1 MPKNYSELK
10 CKSVFNS
17 QWDSVVLC
25 FLPLCAAHLVFYFR
39 FSKGQK
45 QIGVIAQRQ
54 KKKKQW
60 WKFSSWC
67 TNCLLMNQWWQ
78 RESTK
83 RAASKGSS
91 GFTGWNTM
99 AIQVHGM
106 EQKEIWLVL
115 IWGQI
120 LLLETEG
127 DFIGGWGISYLD
139 DSQSSGGVQD
149 SSRYWKWLDKAGLH
163 RCTDHGSAGK
173 SSKHKIYY
181 TTARPK
187 VQFVQR
193 CSGNNSAHYRRVQ
206 DAGRQGTQYMEHHS
220 QVAGIGY
227 RKICAP

>member
-1 MPKNYSELK
+1 MAKKN
-10 CKSVFNS
+10 
-17 QWDSVVLC
+17 
-25 FLPLCAAHLVFYFR
+25 
-39 FSKGQK
+39 
-45 QIGVIAQRQ
+45 
-54 KKKKQW
+54 KKQW
-60 WKFSSWC
+60 KFCSWC

-127 DFIGGWGISYLD
+127 GFIGGWGVSYLD
-139 DSQSSGGVQD
+139 NSQSSGGVQD
-149 SSRYWKWLDKAGLH
+149 SYWKWLDKAGLH
-163 RCTDHGSAGK
+163 RCTDHGSTGK

-181 TTARPK
+181 TMARPK